1 MAGLTKTKSDVLPF
15 PNLTKNPKELPLAYS
30 KGSGGFLILTNNTTL
45 SAPTSS
51 AFWGNDGFTR
61 MGNYNTLNSTDTDL
75 TILDISNSTKPIIV
89 GNILTRY
96 PNNSSATST
105 FKITVDG
112 ILHTFT
118 HTHVL
123 SSQICLGHT
132 TNRAQNSGTS
142 SASGRGLRFGKFED
156 YYGSTGASGSGYSLG
171 TAAVIE
177 DAYDLYTNG
186 YPVLYAEHSMQVIVS
201 TSHVYDATYWRY
213 TGVTW
218 RYVQ

>member
-1 MAGLTKTKSDVLPF
+1 MAGLTKTKSDALPF
-15 PNLTKNPKELPLAYS
+15 PNLTKNPKELPLAHS
-30 KGSGGFLILTNNTTL
+30 KGSGGFLILTSNVTL
-45 SAPTSS
+45 SGPTGSD
-51 AFWGNDGFTR
+51 FWGNNGFTR
-61 MGNYNTLNSTDTDL
+61 MGNYSTSNNTDTDL
-75 TILDISNSTKPIIV
+75 TLLDISNSTKPIIV
-89 GNILTRY
+89 GNIITRY

-132 TNRAQNSGTS
+132 TNRAQNAGTS

-156 YYGSTGASGSGYSLG
+156 YYGSTASSGSGYAAG
-171 TAAVIE
+171 TAAAIE
-177 DAYDLYTNG
+177 DAYDLHTNG
-186 YPVLYAEHSMQVIVS
+186 YPVLYAEHSMQVIVN
-201 TSHVYDATYWRY
+201 TSHVYDATYWKN

-218 RYVQ
+218 RYLQ